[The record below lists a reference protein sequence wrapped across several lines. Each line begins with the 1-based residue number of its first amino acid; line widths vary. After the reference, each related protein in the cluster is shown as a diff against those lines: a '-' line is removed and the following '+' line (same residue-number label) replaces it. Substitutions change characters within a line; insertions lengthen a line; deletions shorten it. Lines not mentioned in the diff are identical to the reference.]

1 MLYLRF
7 FLNFFLDGDD
17 AYSKVWTDR
26 AANITSG
33 TLIAIVHTNNMI
45 PFTIGLGGF
54 IKNMLWTKLNTKT
67 ALLTPVYHHV
77 NLIMF

>member
-7 FLNFFLDGDD
+7 CLNFFLDGNH
-17 AYSKVWTDR
+17 AYSKVWTDH

-33 TLIAIVHTNNMI
+33 TLIAIVYTNNMI
-45 PFTIGLGGF
+45 PFTVSLGGF
-54 IKNMLWTKLNTKT
+54 VKNMLWTKLNTET
-67 ALLTPVYHHV
+67 ALLTPLYYHM